1 MDYQEYENQCNEIR
15 RQNSEYLS
23 LFEEDMRKSSL
34 TEKTIRRHLNNADFF
49 INEFRVFDSFYYTY
63 IPESL

>member
-23 LFEEDMRKSSL
+23 LFEEDMRIANSPK
-34 TEKTIRRHLNNADFF
+34 KQYDVI
-49 INEFRVFDSFYYTY
+49 
-63 IPESL
+63 